1 MQGLETF
8 VLRYLEQAGGVWD
21 EVEPQVYDLLLP
33 DVLERELGGRVT
45 FDPEALQDHPAA
57 QLLAFG
63 NPALD
68 FVFEQAQANSR
79 VAKVYLGGLNLAPH
93 NLAGLVQRGLQL
105 PAGQT
110 VSVLSQRPL
119 HYMSALWWFQATFT
133 SDEKVQETYAI
144 GTDLHYG
151 RITRHLEEFMREG
164 SLSVTEDPQIAYPDT
179 PALPLTQGYALA
191 REEATRAITVAA
203 HERLNELQRL
213 LLRETERI
221 AHYFDDSRTE
231 LDERA
236 ARAKTPED
244 GQRFAAQRTALDRE
258 QAAQTGELR
267 RKMALSVSVRLI
279 ALMQVCQPKVRMV
292 ARLSADKRP
301 SAELVLTYDPA
312 QKKLDAVPCPTCQR
326 PTLSLALNAAGKIN
340 CPECAM
346 RLTGRR

>member
-1 MQGLETF
+1 MQDLESF
-8 VLRYLEQAGGVWD
+8 FLRYIEQAGGVWD

-33 DVLERELGGRVT
+33 DSLERELGTRVA
-45 FDPEALQDHPAA
+45 FDPEALHDHPTA

-79 VAKVYLGGLNLAPH
+79 VAKVYVGGVNLAPH
-93 NLAGLVQRGLQL
+93 NLAAWVQRGLQV
-105 PAGQT
+105 PVGQS
-110 VSVLSQRPL
+110 VSVLAHRPL
-119 HYMSALWWFQATFT
+119 HYLSALWWFQATFT

-151 RITRHLEEFMREG
+151 RITRHLEELVREG
-164 SLSVTEDPQIAYPDT
+164 GLSVAEVPQIAYPDA
-179 PALPLTQGYALA
+179 PALPLARGYGLA
-191 REEATRAITVAA
+191 REEATRTITVAA

-221 AHYFDDSRTE
+221 AQYFDDSRTE

-244 GQRFAAQRTALDRE
+244 VQRFAAQRIALDRE
-258 QAAQTGELR
+258 QQAQTGELR
-267 RKMALSVSVRLI
+267 RKMALSVNVRLI
-279 ALMQVCQPKVRMV
+279 ALMLVCQPKVRVV
-292 ARLSADKRP
+292 ARLNADKLP

-326 PTLSLALNAAGKIN
+326 PTLSLALNKGGQIT

-346 RLTGRR
+346 RPAR